1 MGPEPDLIAFA
12 NRASMAE
19 RVADLV
25 ELAILSA
32 PFVDVA
38 GEIAVSGGSTPMAM
52 YETLAGRELNWRQ
65 HRLKLVDERWVPL
78 NHPRSNEAAIRHAF
92 AAAEGVRIDGLY
104 NGAATPDAG
113 LPAAKALLDRG
124 RKEFDAV
131 ILGMGDDGHTASW
144 FPDADGLD
152 AVLSSDHQV
161 AAIRA
166 KKSAVT
172 GDEVDRMTLTLSAIR
187 DARLII
193 LMMAGED
200 KRATFD
206 RAMRPGP
213 VEDMP
218 VRALLR
224 ARPDLW
230 VCWAP

>member
-1 MGPEPDLIAFA
+1 
-12 NRASMAE
+12 MAE

-32 PFVDVA
+32 PFADVA
-38 GEIAVSGGSTPMAM
+38 GEIAVSGGSTPIAM
-52 YETLAGRELNWRQ
+52 YEALARRELNWR
-65 HRLKLVDERWVPL
+65 RLHLTLVDERWVPL
-78 NHPRSNEAAIRHAF
+78 DHPRSNEAAIRRAF

-104 NGAATPDAG
+104 NGAPTPDAG
-113 LPAAKALLDRG
+113 LSAAEALLDR
-124 RKEFDAV
+124 RQKEFDSV

-144 FPDADGLD
+144 FPHAEGLGHALEGD
-152 AVLSSDHQV
+152 MPV

-166 KKSAVT
+166 AKGAAA
-172 GDEVDRMTLTLSAIR
+172 GDEISRLTLTLSAIR
-187 DARLII
+187 RARLII
-193 LMMAGED
+193 LMLAGED

-206 RAMRPGP
+206 RAVRPGP

-218 VRALLR
+218 VRAILR